1 MLRFAGK
8 EQETLNQK
16 FNELYR
22 YYRNLMFHVA
32 YGILND
38 VPDAEDAVQHAFLS
52 IYKNFKSNI
61 LRYVCGGKSD
71 TAC

>member
-38 VPDAEDAVQHAFLS
+38 VPDAEDAVQQAFLS
-52 IYKNFKSNI
+52 IYKNFI
-61 LRYVCGGKSD
+61 IV
-71 TAC
+71 